1 MDKDIKQI
9 PQTQS
14 PYLATLNEQQLEAVL
29 SRAQILFV
37 NAAPGTGKTFLLTSK
52 LVYEIEQSQST
63 QSIVALSYTNTAA
76 NQLGERFYKM
86 LEESGVDKKFS
97 IFSGTI
103 HSFCFRMIKEYYHE
117 LHYII
122 LDDEELHELAI
133 DIRESL
139 GNGVSSAL
147 ILDILKS
154 NAHSAPPALC
164 ESVCQIKE
172 SLKVIAIK
180 DILLMFLNA
189 LEDEEFQRWIR
200 PKITMM
206 AVDEAQ
212 DLCDL
217 NYQILDKLLEIIP
230 GMKLFLVGDPRQNIF
245 EFNGGSYKNLYE
257 FLKKHPNHEVKKL
270 TVTYRCTQ
278 AIADYVNTFQ
288 FKDCENYQLQSQS
301 DSSGTID
308 IEPNPSEESEA
319 ERVISEVLHVGK
331 LEKCAVICNNL
342 KYLSVLIEKLQ
353 KKEIPYKVFG
363 GRKLLKK
370 HIRFVNHILRVIESD
385 NAYSIR
391 TVADYA
397 NIDIVEGG
405 KRKKSRFYASHIGQE
420 ILAIREMTSAPF
432 QHIAHRVIAIA
443 LSDEDTEEQKMD
455 YREFLDIS
463 KGFSSISDYLTAFAT
478 DREQF
483 AQFYEADFEEC
494 PIPTDKGFLTISTI
508 HSAKGLEWEN
518 VFIMGLCEGN
528 FPNPFFCQEK
538 TPEEQE
544 DFFNGEWKKMYVAS
558 TRAKEK
564 LHLTYSC
571 TIKRKGYS
579 FPKYPSRFIAD
590 REARA

>member
-1 MDKDIKQI
+1 MNQL
-9 PQTQS
+9 PHMQTD
-14 PYLATLNEQQLEAVL
+14 YLSGLNEQQLDAVL
-29 SRAQILFV
+29 CPARIIFTSSG
-37 NAAPGTGKTFLLTSK
+37 PGTGKTKMLTSK
-52 LVYEIEQSQST
+52 LVYEIEQSQSL

-86 LEESGVDKKFS
+86 FNESGIEKKFN

-117 LHYII
+117 FQYII
-122 LDDEELHELAI
+122 LDDEELHELAK

-139 GNGVSSAL
+139 GGNISTEL
-147 ILDILKS
+147 IMDILKS
-154 NAHSAPPALC
+154 DTHDVSSALC
-164 ESVCQIKE
+164 ESVCKIKE
-172 SLKVIAIK
+172 SLKIIAIK

-189 LEDEEFQRWIR
+189 LEDEQFQEWIR
-200 PKITMM
+200 PRITMV

-212 DLCDL
+212 DLCEL

-230 GMKLFLVGDPRQNIF
+230 DMKLFLVGDPRQNIF
-245 EFNGGSYKNLYE
+245 EFNGGSYKNLYD
-257 FLKKHPNHEVKKL
+257 FLEKHPDHEVKTL
-270 TVTYRCTQ
+270 TITYRCTQ

-288 FKDCENYQLQSQS
+288 FTDCENYQLQSQS
-301 DSSGTID
+301 QNPGSID
-308 IEPNPSEESEA
+308 IEPNLSEDKEA
-319 ERVISEVLHVGK
+319 EKVIWEVLKVGN

-342 KYLSVLIEKLQ
+342 KYLSVLISQLQ

-370 HIRFVNHILRVIESD
+370 HIRYLNHILRVIDSD

-391 TVADYA
+391 KVAQYA
-397 NIDIVEGG
+397 DIDIVQDG
-405 KRKKSRFYASHIGQE
+405 KRKKSLFYASPLGQE
-420 ILAIREMTSAPF
+420 LLSIRQMASSSFLE
-432 QHIAHRVIAIA
+432 IAHRVIA
-443 LSDEDTEEQKMD
+443 LVLTEDDTGEQRID
-455 YREFLDIS
+455 YSAFLDIS
-463 KGFSSISDYLTAFAT
+463 KQYNSISDYLAAFAT

-483 AQFYEADFEEC
+483 SQFYYADYEEC
-494 PIPTDKGFLTISTI
+494 PIPIDKGYLTISTI

-528 FPNPFFCQEK
+528 FPNAFFCQEK

-544 DFFNGEWKKMYVAS
+544 EFFNGEWKKMYVAS

-564 LHLTYSC
+564 LHLTYSS

-579 FPKYPSRFIAD
+579 FHKSPSRFIAYGD
-590 REARA
+590 SRAR